1 MQEGVKSVSEQNY
14 AMEETTLDLK
24 DILRILRRRRGLI
37 LGVFLAAVVA
47 SVVISWI
54 LPPTYE
60 AETTLRI
67 KQSKGLA
74 DSLLGSM
81 PLGNAMA
88 TKQMMSTYAEILKSR
103 TVVESMMDKVYG
115 DSSERPMY
123 KQMVDRITTL
133 PVRDTEILK
142 VSVTDR
148 NPAKAQQIVNTLV
161 QSFVERMTDL
171 VRSEQRM
178 IRSFIGE
185 RLEEAKRELLA
196 AEASLELY
204 KREQQ
209 IVAPSEEIKAIIGNL
224 TTINKLKAEN
234 SVALSSAQAKLQ
246 SAQAQLGE
254 QKPEFVA
261 ENQLILQYRSKLA
274 DLEVQL
280 VGMLQ
285 KYTEKH
291 PEVMA
296 LRAAIEETKQR
307 LNAEIAR
314 VINAEA
320 SSMNPVYQGLL
331 QTRIQAEV
339 EIAAAKAQREA
350 IDRVIAEQ
358 EQMLTSLPAKELG
371 LVRVMRDAT
380 VAQEIYVMLA
390 KRHEEARISEVM
402 QPTDVQ
408 VVDAAVAPDKPIK
421 PNKRLNVMIAAF
433 LGLFA
438 GTGLAFVLEYI
449 NKTILNTEDVEYY
462 LGLPVLGTIPDFGIE
477 EEEKGFMDKVKK
489 RYFNNR

>member
-1 MQEGVKSVSEQNY
+1 MYEGVKSVSEQHY
-14 AMEETTLDLK
+14 VMEEETLDLK
-24 DILRILRRRRGLI
+24 DILRIMRRRRGLV

-47 SVVISWI
+47 ATVISFL
-54 LPPTYE
+54 LPPTYQ

-81 PLGNAMA
+81 PFGNSMA

-103 TVVESMMDKVYG
+103 TVVESMLAKVYT
-115 DSSERPMY
+115 DPSDRPDY
-123 KQMVDRITTL
+123 DEMVVRIATL

-142 VSVTDR
+142 VSVT
-148 NPAKAQQIVNTLV
+148 AKKPDEAERLTNALV
-161 QSFVERMTDL
+161 QSFMERMTDL

-178 IRSFIGE
+178 IRSFIGD
-185 RLEEAKRELLA
+185 RLEEAKKELLT
-196 AEASLELY
+196 AETALEVY
-204 KREQQ
+204 KREQR
-209 IVAPSEEIKAIIGNL
+209 IVAPSEETRAMVEQL
-224 TTINKLKAEN
+224 SVVNKLKAEN
-234 SVALSSAQAKLQ
+234 TVTLASAQAKLK

-280 VGMLQ
+280 VGLLQ
-285 KYTEKH
+285 KYTEQH
-291 PEVMA
+291 PEVLA
-296 LRAAIEETKQR
+296 LRAAIAETKER

-320 SSMNPVYQGLL
+320 SSINPVYQKLL
-331 QTRIQAEV
+331 QARIEAEV
-339 EIAAAKAQREA
+339 EIAAAESQREA
-350 IDRVIAEQ
+350 IERVIAGH
-358 EQMLTSLPAKELG
+358 EQMLITLPAKEQG

-380 VAQEIYVMLA
+380 VAQEIYIMLA

-408 VVDAAVAPDKPIK
+408 VIDTAVASDKPIK

-438 GTGLAFVLEYI
+438 GTGLAFVLEYV
-449 NKTILNTEDVEYY
+449 NKTIINAEDVEYY
-462 LGLPVLGTIPDFGIE
+462 LGLPVLGNIPDFDTE
-477 EEEKGFMDKVKK
+477 NREKKGFGFMSKVK
-489 RYFNNR
+489 